1 MIISLCGFMG
11 SGKSTIGRGLAG
23 SFNCR
28 FIDLD
33 HYMEDK
39 WAMSVSAIFAKNGEE
54 WFRKEECECLK
65 EIVEEYRYLSS
76 KEPYTLVLA
85 LGGGTVTYPQS
96 ARIIKEE
103 TSCVY
108 LQCPKEILLERLIKN
123 NSRRPLLAG
132 KSEEEMSV
140 TIDNLMAAREAIYIN
155 CAEWV
160 YDMRGKRMGMQ
171 MREFAQRF
179 GL

>member
-1 MIISLCGFMG
+1 MG

-39 WAMSVSAIFAKNGEE
+39 WAMSVSA
-54 WFRKEECECLK
+54 
-65 EIVEEYRYLSS
+65 IVEEYRYLSS

-160 YDMRGKRMGMQ
+160 YDMRGKRMGIQ

>member
-1 MIISLCGFMG
+1 MG

-54 WFRKEECECLK
+54 WFRKEECESLK

-76 KEPYTLVLA
+76 KPSRYHMVRLGASSTTQQA
-85 LGGGTVTYPQS
+85 LSPS
-96 ARIIKEE
+96 ATAK
-103 TSCVY
+103 T
-108 LQCPKEILLERLIKN
+108 
-123 NSRRPLLAG
+123 
-132 KSEEEMSV
+132 
-140 TIDNLMAAREAIYIN
+140 T
-155 CAEWV
+155 
-160 YDMRGKRMGMQ
+160 
-171 MREFAQRF
+171 
-179 GL
+179 